1 MSVEDFFVREHE
13 FLICVDSD
21 GCVMDTM
28 NCKHFH
34 CFGPSLTL
42 EWGLEEWED
51 AILRRWNDINLLQMT
66 RGIRRFKALAM
77 LLDEVNAKY
86 TRIPGVETL
95 KAWTESSQALSH
107 EALAD
112 AIEEETDPE
121 GKLCL
126 EKALNWSMTVNDEIT
141 KLPDALRK
149 PFGGVRAALA
159 AAARYADIAVIS
171 GANSESVRGEWERH
185 GLLPYANTILTP
197 DSSGV
202 ESCVKTMIAQGYE
215 PENILMVGDAPVDMA
230 ASKKMGIHFYPI
242 MADWEEE
249 SWEAFTD
256 EALPRFVLRQY
267 DAYEEERTQ
276 IFIENLG
283 G

>member
-1 MSVEDFFVREHE
+1 MSVFDSFVREHD

-34 CFGPSLTL
+34 CFGPNLVV

-51 AILRRWNDINLLQMT
+51 AILRRWTDINLLRMT
-66 RGIRRFKALAM
+66 RGINRFKALA
-77 LLDEVNAKY
+77 LALGEINVKY
-86 TRIPGVETL
+86 TEIPGVETL
-95 KAWTESSQALSH
+95 KAWTDSAPVLSNETLAAAV
-107 EALAD
+107 EA
-112 AIEEETDPE
+112 ETDAV
-121 GKLCL
+121 GKHCL
-126 EKALNWSMTVNDEIT
+126 QKALNWSVTVNDEIT

-159 AAARYADIAVIS
+159 SAARYADIAVVS
-171 GANSESVRGEWERH
+171 GANRDAVEGEWEYH
-185 GLLPYANTILTP
+185 GLLPYANAILSQ
-197 DSSGV
+197 DCGSV
-202 ESCVKTMIAQGYE
+202 ECCVEKLVGLGYQRDHV
-215 PENILMVGDAPVDMA
+215 LMVGDAPEDLA
-230 ASKKMGIHFYPI
+230 AAQRAGVCFYPI
-242 MADWEEE
+242 MVNWEEE

-256 EALPRFVLRQY
+256 EALPRFVFGQY
-267 DAYEEERTQ
+267 DAYQNERIQ